1 MNWALWKKA
10 VSDAGWQ
17 LAISSVVLVAFSW
30 LFVWLMGSIQ
40 MPAWKTLLGLLPK
53 FLVPMLGVPLA
64 DLASRTGQLSILYVH
79 LVTILVC
86 VGWALGRGSD
96 SISGEI
102 GRGTMDMILALPV
115 WRVTVMAI
123 PAAVATAGAAVLAL
137 CVWLGTALGLLCFKL
152 DEPIALARFL
162 PGAANLF
169 AMVVCLTG
177 VTTLVSACGR
187 DRWRT
192 VLWSGGFFVVS
203 LVLETVVRMWPAA
216 WQLNYLTFLS
226 LFHPQKLILL
236 KDAGAWTIVRDDLA
250 LLGLG
255 LLGYAAAGVV
265 LWRRDI
271 PGPHG

>member
-1 MNWALWKKA
+1 M
-10 VSDAGWQ
+10 
-17 LAISSVVLVAFSW
+17 
-30 LFVWLMGSIQ
+30 
-40 MPAWKTLLGLLPK
+40 
-53 FLVPMLGVPLA
+53 
-64 DLASRTGQLSILYVH
+64 
-79 LVTILVC
+79 
-86 VGWALGRGSD
+86 LGRGSD

-137 CVWLGTALGLLCFKL
+137 SSGWGRVLGILCFKL
-152 DEPIALARFL
+152 DEPIAPARFL

-192 VLWSGGFFVVS
+192 VLWSGGLFVVS